1 MPKFPRRAFVL
12 AVGLALGV
20 LGAVPPGAL
29 RADDGAATALAD
41 QVETELR
48 RVHYARVERELTAAP
63 TEGLTDE
70 QRAARTS
77 LIAALR
83 AYRERGDFGRN
94 RLDSDR
100 RLHLFVDDDGRRC
113 AVAEL
118 LHVTGEDGLVSD
130 VARADNLVHV
140 AELAD
145 DARFRRWLDR
155 CGLTLEEAARI
166 QAPAYP
172 EGAET
177 RPAPGPMAA
186 SNSNSGGT
194 REPTDDP
201 NGGKEPASDKSKGG
215 ESSAGGD
222 PAASPPTAGAAS
234 GHTIGGRGAP
244 RTQRAGADAWWMWW
258 EFGKLEFLRP
268 AHDVVA
274 LSPRTVTAGVT
285 LDDAMARE
293 ARRDEVLMAV
303 RPLLAD
309 ADPAVRASAVT
320 TIGRLAGA
328 AFTDGIIALL
338 RDPAPE
344 VRSRAILA
352 LGAAGSARAAQT
364 LLAIA
369 RTGRAAKDGDDL
381 GPDARPLAILA
392 LGMARRRG
400 LAQDFSAEIAAIFA
414 EAKRR
419 DAEDLGTAAE
429 FHAALAPADGLVTIL
444 EAAATD
450 RNAPDA
456 LRARH
461 IELAAVARP
470 LPATPA
476 VVRGLQD
483 ALAGRGVETR
493 RSAAIALGRTEHEL
507 VAPHL
512 MTAFEVEREPLAR
525 GFLLIAIGRRGGDRA
540 KTFLAEQMNSGDA
553 ALRPWAALASAL
565 IVRRADAPELRAAI
579 RSADIPDGARCLA
592 LGLAGDAASVEKTGA
607 ILREAAAPADR
618 LYAAAALGLIGGDEA
633 HDVLVSA
640 LVHEKDE
647 QIRTEICQALG
658 GMGRPADAARI
669 AGALAQTKSGRR
681 AAHWGAAA
689 GFHRTEEM
697 LTALMKLVADPA
709 TTPAARAAAV
719 EGLGLLLDP
728 APRPTLPALLRDAN
742 FAVMPSWLRTA
753 LTTTL

>member
-12 AVGLALGV
+12 ALGLALGA

-29 RADDGAATALAD
+29 RADDGAAAALAD
-41 QVETELR
+41 HVETELR
-48 RVHYARVERELTAAP
+48 RVHYARVERELAAAP

-166 QAPAYP
+166 QAPSTRFSR
-172 EGAET
+172 AE
-177 RPAPGPMAA
+177 
-186 SNSNSGGT
+186 
-194 REPTDDP
+194 
-201 NGGKEPASDKSKGG
+201 EPAADGVQSYGADGRPSPRDPSDTPDSGDD
-215 ESSAGGD
+215 GGD
-222 PAASPPTAGAAS
+222 EPSGTGERAPPPPSGPAGSPS
-234 GHTIGGRGAP
+234 LGGRTAS
-244 RTQRAGADAWWMWW
+244 RASRESGDPWWLWW

-268 AHDVVA
+268 AHDAVA
-274 LSPRTVTAGVT
+274 LAPRTVTGGVALDAGV
-285 LDDAMARE
+285 LRE
-293 ARRDEVLMAV
+293 ARRDEVIMAV
-303 RPLLAD
+303 RPLLTD
-309 ADPAVRASAVT
+309 ADPHVRAAAAT
-320 TIGRLAGA
+320 TLGRLAGG
-328 AFTDGIIALL
+328 AFLDGLL
-338 RDPAPE
+338 PLLADPQPVVRD
-344 VRSRAILA
+344 RAILA
-352 LGAAGSARAAQT
+352 LGAAGSARAAST
-364 LLAIA
+364 LVAIA
-369 RTGRAAKDGDDL
+369 KQGRASHGGDDL

-392 LGMARRRG
+392 LGVARRRG
-400 LAQDFSAEIAAIFA
+400 LAQEFSADITAVLAD
-414 EAKRR
+414 AKRR
-419 DAEDLGTAAE
+419 DAENLGAAAE
-429 FHAALAPADGLVTIL
+429 FHAAIAPSAALVPAL
-444 EAAATD
+444 DAAAGD

-461 IELAAVARP
+461 IEIAAVARP
-470 LPATPA
+470 ALPTP
-476 VVRGLQD
+476 VVIRGLQD

-493 RSAAIALGRTEHEL
+493 RSAAIALGRTEHDL

-512 MTAFEVEREPLAR
+512 ITAFEVEREPLAR
-525 GFLLIAIGRRGGDRA
+525 GFLLIAIGRRGGNRA
-540 KTFLAEQMNSGDA
+540 AGFLSGQIAEGDA
-553 ALRPWAALASAL
+553 VHRPWAALAAAL
-565 IVRRADAPELRAAI
+565 MARRGESPELRATI
-579 RSADIPDGARCLA
+579 RSAEIADGARCLA
-592 LGLAGDAASVEKTGA
+592 LALSGDRTGSGTA
-607 ILREAAAPADR
+607 RDVLLRAPSPVDR
-618 LYAAAALGLIGGDEA
+618 QYAAAALGLIGDDA
-633 HDVLVSA
+633 ARDA
-640 LVHEKDE
+640 LIAGLALESQE
-647 QIRTEICQALG
+647 QVRVEICQSLG
-658 GMGRPADAARI
+658 GLGRPDDAARI
-669 AGALAQTKSGRR
+669 ADALAGAKSPRR
-681 AAHWGAAA
+681 STHWGAAA